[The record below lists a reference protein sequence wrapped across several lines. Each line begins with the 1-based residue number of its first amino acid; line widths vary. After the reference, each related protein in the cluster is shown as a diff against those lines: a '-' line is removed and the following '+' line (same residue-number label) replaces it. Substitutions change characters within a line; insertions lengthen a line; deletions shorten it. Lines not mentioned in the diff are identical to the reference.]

1 MSGPRFLA
9 QPCAARRLCCAW
21 RRSGKRILLS
31 CLKGKTRQHHQ
42 GINAGVEFDGHNRAA
57 ARTKGAPS
65 GHGCRARGPSAI
77 QKVGGNDSGRSRVT
91 VTAVCPLCK
100 ATVTQYHIRCR
111 AAVWQQAAPPI
122 SKDRQAC
129 GHRSPLPPIPGHM
142 PLRSTA
148 ASPLLLAIIC
158 TGGLASSRSI
168 APHICHGR
176 FHCTATQ

>member
-21 RRSGKRILLS
+21 WRSGKRIPLS
-31 CLKGKTRQHHQ
+31 CLKGKAQQYHQ
-42 GINAGVEFDGHNRAA
+42 GINAGLEFDGHNRAA
-57 ARTKGAPS
+57 TRTKGAPS
-65 GHGCRARGPSAI
+65 GHGCRARGPSPI

-129 GHRSPLPPIPGHM
+129 GHRTLCARPQVTCPSEAQRQARCFLQSYA
-142 PLRSTA
+142 RVDWQAVA
-148 ASPLLLAIIC
+148 A
-158 TGGLASSRSI
+158 
-168 APHICHGR
+168 
-176 FHCTATQ
+176 